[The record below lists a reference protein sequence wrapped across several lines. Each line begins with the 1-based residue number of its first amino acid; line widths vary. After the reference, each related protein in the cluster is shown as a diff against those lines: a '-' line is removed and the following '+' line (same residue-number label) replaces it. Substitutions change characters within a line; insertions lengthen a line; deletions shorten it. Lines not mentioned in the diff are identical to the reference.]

1 MDDEIA
7 SEHPSA
13 SVAYHDD
20 ARDFGEAALT
30 REQLRTIAEPMIARR
45 TRELCLEH
53 CQNQRYNFHCTVD
66 AHWGLTAHDAP
77 LCDRANET
85 YDWMF
90 RDLLG
95 GVKPEKFARSS
106 SEGVAHYFSKTV
118 RSEPF
123 YERFK
128 DMRFGGRVRVPAY
141 VKAVH
146 PLAHRVF
153 WLLRKQEPIA
163 QIAQALQQPENTIQ
177 NIARGLRAL
186 LHEQGSSHLLQPV
199 ATLSLDALNEQQD
212 SEWEIACDLHTQ
224 EQDIVRR
231 DEQERARA
239 AYTKL
244 TWQEQFL
251 IDAMNEGVSAKATLQ
266 ALAEEGVILDGMDID
281 ASSDEKKLEQR
292 LYYLKRKAL
301 ARLKELFDKEV
312 RAISAAH
319 RHEMR

>member
-13 SVAYHDD
+13 SVDFNDD
-20 ARDFGEAALT
+20 ARDFGAAALT
-30 REQLRTIAEPMIARR
+30 RTQLCMIAEPMVARR
-45 TRELCLEH
+45 TRELCLDH
-53 CQNQRYNFHCTVD
+53 CQNQRYRFRCTVD
-66 AHWGLTAHDAP
+66 AHWGLTSRDAP
-77 LCDRANET
+77 LCDRGNET

-95 GVKPEKFARSS
+95 GVKPEKFAHSS
-106 SEGVAHYFSKTV
+106 GEGVAHYFSKTV

-141 VKAVH
+141 VKALH

-163 QIAQALQQPENTIQ
+163 QISQALQQPESTIQ
-177 NIARGLRAL
+177 DIVRSLRTL
-186 LHEQGSSHLLQPV
+186 LHEHGNSHLLQPV
-199 ATLSLDALNEQQD
+199 ATLSLDALTEQHD
-212 SEWEIACDLHTQ
+212 TEWDVASDVHTQ

-231 DEQERARA
+231 DEQERALA
-239 AYTKL
+239 AHAKL

-251 IDAMNEGVSAKATLQ
+251 IDAMNEGVNAKATLQ
-266 ALAEEGVILDGMDID
+266 ALAEEGVVLEGLDID
-281 ASSDEKKLEQR
+281 VPGEKKLEQR

-301 ARLKELFDKEV
+301 VRLKE
-312 RAISAAH
+312 
-319 RHEMR
+319 